1 MSSAGTQSLR
11 ICVALCVLTAVVSS
25 DFSCRFGGNVF
36 AADWPMWRHDAA
48 RSGAASAA
56 LPKEMH
62 LQWTL
67 HLPEPMPAWPASQPK
82 LNFDRQ
88 YEPVVAGQ
96 RLLIG
101 SSVSETVASFNTRT
115 GEREWVFFT
124 NGPVR
129 FAPAVAGE
137 RVYVTSDDGFLYCLD
152 LATGKQIWKVLG
164 GPSSKQIIG
173 NDRLVSMWPC
183 RGGVVVKDG
192 VAFFSAGIWPS
203 MGVFIRAV
211 DAETGKALWTNSSTG
226 SRWVRHPHGADAF
239 GSISPQGYL
248 AISGDNLI
256 VPGGRTLPGVFDLKT
271 GEFRHFEFGG
281 KGEGGHEAFSS
292 GDLMHVR
299 GAAFRISD
307 GQSVGNVPASFVGR
321 GVVGLV
327 DSTLHVTDPQGS
339 VTEEIVKDRKG
350 KEVKKV
356 TFKPRRKE
364 SFKLDGPSKR
374 VFLEAGGEVI
384 AAEPGRIAAYR
395 YSEFPGTLKPQWIR
409 STDPSGS
416 SESDSEAVSMIAA
429 DDRLFVVMSDLRLL
443 CFGPEK
449 AGSPAEVHWQT
460 GPSDGGFESG
470 AEHLPFPVEQF
481 PSGFAVAL
489 APPSEE
495 TLKKLLNETELRLV
509 AYQRPDIRRPGFD
522 PALWTHDEY
531 GDRFTFREGKF
542 HFAEQ
547 PPYFAS
553 LIFCDVKQRY
563 SLGEVLQTLS
573 TLRPYGGECWLVTE
587 QSDHNAIAAALAE
600 RSGIFASVV
609 GEIGK
614 QVTIARNGEWTVIR
628 RPGPLP
634 DSGVWTHQYGDS
646 ANSVVSADARVKA
659 PLGLL
664 WFGGPSNDRVLPR
677 HGHGP
682 SPQISGGRLFIEGA
696 DMLRCVDVYTGRVWW
711 ERDLLGLGTYYN
723 NTAHHPGAG
732 EIGSNYVSLEDR
744 VYVIHKEKLLGLDAE
759 SGETKHEFQHATV
772 PGVRVK
778 DGRWGIVLAEGDLLI
793 TAASP
798 VTIEA
803 DLTAAPDAV
812 KKTVKPRSVPGN
824 TLALIEP
831 QAVWNYLAGSD
842 PSGDWTSL
850 DFDDSKWKTGQAGFG
865 YGDDDDMTVLDM
877 KNKYSRVYIRREFTM
892 PAEIGREEIKRL
904 GGQLQ
909 LLLNFDD
916 AFIAYLNGKE
926 FARVGIDS
934 GSGAKA
940 KKITSHEAKDFGMWV
955 PEDGSSLIRPGRNII
970 AIEGH
975 NDDKGSSDF
984 TLDPL
989 LVVSDYGDLRKRLE
1003 AEDKKK
1009 AAELEA
1015 AKKTIQQIPLLRDV
1029 LLASEYSSASQ
1040 FLAVFDR
1047 HTGEFHWGR
1056 DAEFS
1061 FRHNAICVVGER
1073 LYCIDAFSPTKL
1085 DALKRRG
1092 IEPEGKA
1099 KLLCLNAKTGE
1110 ELWSTDEDVFG
1121 TFLSYSREHDMLIQA
1136 GSAYRDRAKDEVD
1149 TGLVAYEG
1157 ETGKVVWKDLKL
1169 KYGGP
1174 LLIHHDR
1181 LITNGGGGFEI
1192 DLKSGKTTGWKYSRM
1207 YGCNTAVG
1215 SEHLLT
1221 FRSGAA
1227 GFCDLT
1233 GDSGTGNLGGFRSSC
1248 TANLIAADGVL
1259 NAPDYTRTCTC
1270 AYQLQ
1275 TSLAMIHMPDAESW
1289 TFGNE
1294 DFFDEPQKVMSI
1306 NVGGPGDRRDKNGN
1320 LWFDFPSVGG
1330 PGPKLNIET
1339 EPAKPERFIQ
1349 HASLTQKD
1357 DEQWRGAPN
1366 WVGASGL
1373 IGVRK
1378 VRLQVEL
1385 PETKSVAN
1393 RVTVKLVFGLPPGET
1408 YESEPR
1414 IFSIAVNGEIV
1425 KSEFNLNTAT
1435 LGPTSVKPPVGW
1447 GTKAAQ
1453 VSTSH
1458 TLKKGESQIEI
1469 TLTPQNGG
1477 RETVLSGIE
1486 VSVDE

>member
-1 MSSAGTQSLR
+1 MAVFLSGSHDSFREGPYSGSL
-11 ICVALCVLTAVVSS
+11 S
-25 DFSCRFGGNVF
+25 

-48 RSGAASAA
+48 RTGATGAA
-56 LPKEMH
+56 LPKELH
-62 LQWTL
+62 LQWTMR
-67 HLPEPMPAWPASQPK
+67 LPAPMPAWPESQPK
-82 LNFDRQ
+82 LDFDRH

-96 RLLIG
+96 RLLLG
-101 SSVSETVASFNTRT
+101 STVSESVASFNTRT
-115 GEREWVFFT
+115 GKREWVFFA

-129 FAPAVAGE
+129 FAPTIVGE
-137 RVYVTSDDGFLYCLD
+137 RVYVTSDDGYLHCLE
-152 LATGKQIWKVLG
+152 LATGKKLWSVLG
-164 GPSSKQIIG
+164 GTSSKQIIG
-173 NDRLVSMWPC
+173 NDRLISMWPC

-192 VAFFSAGIWPS
+192 VAYFAAGIWPS

-211 DAETGKALWTNSSTG
+211 DAESGKELWTNSSTG

-248 AISGDNLI
+248 AISGDSLI

-271 GEFRHFEFGG
+271 GVLRHFEFGG
-281 KGEGGHEAFSS
+281 KGEGGNDAFSS
-292 GDLMHVR
+292 GDLMHIR
-299 GAAFRISD
+299 GEAFRISD

-327 DSTLHVTDPQGS
+327 SSTLYVTDPKGS
-339 VTEEIVKDRKG
+339 VKEEIVKDRKG

-364 SFKLDGPSKR
+364 SFKLEGPSKR
-374 VFLEAGGEVI
+374 LFLEAGQQVF
-384 AAEPGRIAAYR
+384 ASEPGRIAAYR
-395 YSEFPGTLKPQWIR
+395 YSELPGTLKPEWVH
-409 STDPSGS
+409 STDPPGSGK
-416 SESDSEAVSMIAA
+416 SDSEAVSMIAA
-429 DDRLFVVMSDLRLL
+429 DDRLFVVMSDSRLL

-449 AGSPAEVHWQT
+449 VDAPAKLNWQT
-460 GPSDGGFESG
+460 GPSDGGFQSDKK
-470 AEHLPFPVEQF
+470 HLPLPVEKF
-481 PSGFAVAL
+481 KTGYAVAL
-489 APPSEE
+489 APPGEE
-495 TLKKLLNETELRLV
+495 NLNRLLNETQLRLL

-522 PALWTHDEY
+522 PALWTHDWY
-531 GDRFTFREGKF
+531 GDRLTFRGGKF

-547 PPYFAS
+547 PAYFAS

-563 SLGEVLQTLS
+563 SLGEVLRALS
-573 TLRPYGGECWLVTE
+573 TLRPYGGECRLVMEKT
-587 QSDHNAIAAALAE
+587 DHIALASALTE
-600 RSGIFASVV
+600 KDGIFASVV

-614 QVTIARNGEWTVIR
+614 QVTISRDGEWTIIR

-634 DSGVWTHQYGDS
+634 DSGAWTHQYGDS
-646 ANSVVSADARVKA
+646 ANSVVSTDARVKA

-682 SPQISGGRLFIEGA
+682 SPQVAGGRLFIEGA

-711 ERDLLGLGTYYN
+711 ERDLPGLGTYYN
-723 NTAHHPGAG
+723 NTSHHPGAG

-744 VYVIHKEKLLGLDAE
+744 VYVIHKEKLLALDAE
-759 SGETKHEFQHATV
+759 TGETKHEFLHATV

-798 VTIEA
+798 VT
-803 DLTAAPDAV
+803 LTPDEKDDKKKVKAGAV
-812 KKTVKPRSVPGN
+812 PKN
-824 TLALIEP
+824 TLALIKP
-831 QAVWNYLAGSD
+831 QAEWKYLAGSD

-850 DFDDSKWKTGQAGFG
+850 GFDDSKWKTGKAGFG
-865 YGDDDDMTVLDM
+865 YGDDDDSTVLKM
-877 KNKYSRVYIRREFTM
+877 KDKYSRVYIRREFTM
-892 PAEIGREEIKRL
+892 PEEIGREEIRRL
-904 GGQLQ
+904 GGQL
-909 LLLNFDD
+909 LLLLKFDD
-916 AFIAYLNGKE
+916 AFVAYLNGKE
-926 FARVGIDS
+926 FARVGVES

-940 KKITSHEAKDFGMWV
+940 KKISGHEAKDFGKWI
-955 PEDGSSLIRPGRNII
+955 PENGSTLIRPGKNVI
-970 AIEGH
+970 ALEGH
-975 NDDKGSSDF
+975 NEDKGSSDF
-984 TLDPL
+984 TLDPF
-989 LVVSDYGDLRKRLE
+989 LVVSDYGELKTVLA
-1003 AEDKKK
+1003 AEEKKK
-1009 AAELEA
+1009 AAEIA
-1015 AKKTIQQIPLLRDV
+1015 DAKKTVAKIPLLRDV
-1029 LLASEYSSASQ
+1029 LLPVEYSAASQ

-1047 HTGEFHWGR
+1047 HDGKLHWGR
-1056 DAEFS
+1056 NAEFS
-1061 FRHNAICVVGER
+1061 FRHNAICVVGEW
-1073 LYCIDAFSPTKL
+1073 LYCIDAFSPAKL
-1085 DALKRRG
+1085 AALKRRG
-1092 IEPEGKA
+1092 IEPEGNA

-1110 ELWSTDEDVFG
+1110 EIWSTDEDVFG

-1149 TGLVAYEG
+1149 TGLVAYDG
-1157 ETGKVVWKDLKL
+1157 KTGKVLWKDLKL

-1192 DLKSGKTTGWKYSRM
+1192 DLKTGKTTGWKYSRM

-1259 NAPDYTRTCTC
+1259 NAPDYTRTCGC

-1275 TSLAMIHMPDAESW
+1275 TSLALVHMPEAESW

-1294 DFFDEPQKVMSI
+1294 DFFDEPQKVMAI
-1306 NVGGPGDRRDKNGN
+1306 NVGGPGDRRDKNGK

-1339 EPAKPERFIQ
+1339 EPARPERFIQ
-1349 HASLTQKD
+1349 HTSLVQKD
-1357 DEQWRGAPN
+1357 EEKWRGAPN

-1378 VRLQVEL
+1378 VRLQVKF
-1385 PETKSVAN
+1385 PEPKSVAN
-1393 RVTVKLVFGLPPGET
+1393 RVRVKLVFGLPPGET

-1414 IFSIAVNGEIV
+1414 IFSIAVNGEVV
-1425 KSEFNLNTAT
+1425 KSDFNLNKAS
-1435 LGPTSVKPPVGW
+1435 LGPTGFKHPVGW

-1453 VSTSH
+1453 VFTSLS
-1458 TLKKGESQIEI
+1458 LKKGESQIEI
-1469 TLTPQNGG
+1469 TLTPQEGG

-1486 VSVDE
+1486 ISVDD

>member
-25 DFSCRFGGNVF
+25 DFSCRFGENVF

-48 RSGAASAA
+48 RSGATSAG
-56 LPKEMH
+56 LPKELH

-67 HLPEPMPAWPASQPK
+67 RLPDPMPAWPASQPK

-152 LATGKQIWKVLG
+152 LATGTQIWKVHG
-164 GPSSKQIIG
+164 APSERQVIG
-173 NDRLVSMWPC
+173 NDRLISMWPC
-183 RGGVVVKDG
+183 RGGVVVKDK
-192 VAFFSAGIWPS
+192 VAYFAAGIWPS
-203 MGVFIRAV
+203 MGIFIRAV
-211 DAETGKALWTNSSTG
+211 DAGTGKPLWTNSSTG

-248 AISGDNLI
+248 AISGDSLI
-256 VPGGRTLPGVFDLKT
+256 VSGGRTLPGVFDLKS
-271 GEFRHFEFGG
+271 GKLRHFEFGG

-299 GAAFRISD
+299 GEAFRISD

-321 GVVGLV
+321 GVVGVV
-327 DSTLHVTDPQGS
+327 DSTLYVTDPKGS

-356 TFKPRRKE
+356 TYKPRRKE

-374 VFLEAGGEVI
+374 VFLEAGGEVF

-395 YSEFPGTLKPQWIR
+395 YSEFPGTLKPQWVR
-409 STDPSGS
+409 STDAPGY
-416 SESDSEAVSMIAA
+416 SESDSEAVAMIAA
-429 DDRLFVVMSDLRLL
+429 DDRLFVVMSDSRLL

-449 AGSPAEVHWQT
+449 VGSPGEVHWQT

-489 APPSEE
+489 APPSAE

-522 PALWTHDEY
+522 PALWTHDSY
-531 GDRFTFREGKF
+531 GDRFTFRGGKF

-547 PPYFAS
+547 PSYFAS

-563 SLGEVLQTLS
+563 SLGEVLQALS
-573 TLRPYGGECWLVTE
+573 TLRPYGGECWLAME
-587 QSDHNAIAAALAE
+587 KSDHDAIAAALAE

-634 DSGVWTHQYGDS
+634 DSGAWTHQYGDS

-711 ERDLLGLGTYYN
+711 ERDLPGLGTYYN

-732 EIGSNYVSLEDR
+732 EIGSNYVSLDDR
-744 VYVIHKEKLLGLDAE
+744 VYVIHKEKLLALDAE
-759 SGETKHEFQHATV
+759 TGETKHEFQHATV

-778 DGRWGIVLAEGDLLI
+778 DGRWGIVLAEGDLLV

-798 VTIEA
+798 VTF
-803 DLTAAPDAV
+803 LPDE
-812 KKTVKPRSVPGN
+812 K
-824 TLALIEP
+824 
-831 QAVWNYLAGSD
+831 
-842 PSGDWTSL
+842 
-850 DFDDSKWKTGQAGFG
+850 
-865 YGDDDDMTVLDM
+865 
-877 KNKYSRVYIRREFTM
+877 
-892 PAEIGREEIKRL
+892 EE
-904 GGQLQ
+904 
-909 LLLNFDD
+909 
-916 AFIAYLNGKE
+916 
-926 FARVGIDS
+926 
-934 GSGAKA
+934 
-940 KKITSHEAKDFGMWV
+940 KD
-955 PEDGSSLIRPGRNII
+955 E
-970 AIEGH
+970 
-975 NDDKGSSDF
+975 
-984 TLDPL
+984 
-989 LVVSDYGDLRKRLE
+989 
-1003 AEDKKK
+1003 KKK

-1056 DAEFS
+1056 PAEFS

-1073 LYCIDAFSPTKL
+1073 LFCIDAFSPAKL

-1157 ETGKVVWKDLKL
+1157 KTGKVVWKDLKL

-1192 DLKSGKTTGWKYSRM
+1192 DLKTGKTTGWKYSRM

-1227 GFCDLT
+1227 GFCDLM

-1259 NAPDYTRTCTC
+1259 NAPDYTRTCSC

-1275 TSLAMIHMPDAESW
+1275 TSLALIHMPEAESW

-1294 DFFDEPQKVMSI
+1294 DFFDEPQKVMAI
-1306 NVGGPGDRRDKNGN
+1306 NMGGPGDRRDKEGN

-1330 PGPKLNIET
+1330 PGPTLNIET

-1349 HASLTQKD
+1349 HTSLVQKD
-1357 DEQWRGAPN
+1357 DLDWLGVPN

-1385 PETKSVAN
+1385 PETKSVGN

-1414 IFSIAVNGEIV
+1414 IFSISVNGEIV
-1425 KSEFNLNTAT
+1425 KGEFNLNKET
-1435 LGPTSVKPPVGW
+1435 LGPTGFKPPVGW

-1458 TLKKGESQIEI
+1458 TLKNGESQIEI
-1469 TLTPQNGG
+1469 TLTPQDGG